1 VLLKIIK
8 TIIVFI
14 VTLLMLSSCAVKQN
28 GSSGL
33 NSKSTDFIGQTAV
46 MDDAYKEL
54 TKDTNTITVDGV
66 LYRNKFQGDLILRN
80 PNYGSEP
87 VLSDST
93 GQYYRLEGTNRD
105 LIYNVNGENK
115 GTSENIYCRD
125 AQWTELN
132 QYYSNSTNF
141 IYRCVFRSNGSAAQ
155 TVEVDKMD
163 IVKMNELVKFCETNA
178 YKPNDFAES
187 DIIKSIPSA
196 SLGDKVYRFVM
207 SSNDGLFSAS
217 AKDFYILDG
226 LLVYKYRE
234 VMSEEKTLVIDVP
247 KEISDYFMS
256 VINNLSVS

>member
-1 VLLKIIK
+1 MKIIK
-8 TIIVFI
+8 TILVFI
-14 VTLLMLSSCAVKQN
+14 VALLMLSSCAIKQN
-28 GSSGL
+28 DLSDS
-33 NSKSTDFIGQTAV
+33 NSELSDFVGQAAV
-46 MDDAYKEL
+46 MDEAYKEL
-54 TKDTNTITVDGV
+54 TKDTNTITVNGV

-80 PNYGSEP
+80 PKNGAEP
-87 VLSDST
+87 VFSDST
-93 GQYYRLEGTNRD
+93 GQYYCLEGTDYD
-105 LIYNVNGENK
+105 LIYKASGENK
-115 GTSENIYCRD
+115 GTAENIYCRD
-125 AQWTELN
+125 IQWSELN
-132 QYYSNSTNF
+132 NYYSTSSNF
-141 IYRCVFRSNGSAAQ
+141 VYRCVVRTTGSAAQ
-155 TVEVDKMD
+155 TVDVDKMD
-163 IVKMNELVKFCETNA
+163 IVKLNELVKFCETNA
-178 YKPNDFAES
+178 YKSNDFAES